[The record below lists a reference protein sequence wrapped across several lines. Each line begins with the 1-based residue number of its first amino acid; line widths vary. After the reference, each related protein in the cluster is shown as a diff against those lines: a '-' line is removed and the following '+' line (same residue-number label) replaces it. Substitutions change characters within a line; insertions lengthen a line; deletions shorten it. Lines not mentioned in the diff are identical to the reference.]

1 MESATSGIA
10 AFAMGPGLA
19 SQLFIVI
26 ITMLALQVVMT
37 MLEKINQFLT
47 KLDRQAVVLF
57 DNTAATHVE
66 IPQGPNTGF
75 PILYNSRDE
84 QQGSAFSYSMFI
96 FIHPDTF
103 ETAPGADD
111 KCSSGRGNQAYG
123 FSQVKLKHIFH
134 KGSDSGFPNLAPAIF
149 VQSDVNTIRIYMNTI
164 DSWNNYVSVTNVPV
178 GKWFHLVVMLKGN
191 NLDVYINGNISVRM
205 KLATVPK
212 LNTGPIFVMKNM
224 YFPDKTGY
232 DQTLFGDYT
241 VTGPMKGMVSRLKYF
256 SYALNYA
263 HIDALYRERANT
275 SSILKQS
282 IGELDPNGQQPPYF
296 WDDWW
301 VNKY

>member
-1 MESATSGIA
+1 MESATSGVM

-19 SQLFIVI
+19 SQLLIVLV
-26 ITMLALQVVMT
+26 TMLALQCVM
-37 MLEKINQFLT
+37 LLIEKFNEFLT

-57 DNTAATHVE
+57 DNTAATYVE
-66 IPQGPNTGF
+66 IPQGPDTGF

-84 QQGSAFSYSMFI
+84 QPGSAFSYSMFI
-96 FIHPDTF
+96 FVHPDTF
-103 ETAPGADD
+103 ESSNGPADQCKSSPGQEAH
-111 KCSSGRGNQAYG
+111 G

-134 KGSDSGFPNLAPAIF
+134 KGSDAGFPNLAPAVF
-149 VQSDVNTIRIYMNTI
+149 VQSDVNTLRVYMNTI
-164 DSWNNYVSVTNVPV
+164 NAWDNYVSVPNIPV
-178 GKWFHLVVMLKGN
+178 GKWFHLVVLLKGV
-191 NLDVYINGNISVRM
+191 NLDVYVNGNIAVRM

-212 LNTGPIFVMKNM
+212 LNTGPLYVMKNV
-224 YFPDKTGY
+224 YFPDKEGY
-232 DQTLFGDYT
+232 DKSLFNDFT

-275 SSILKQS
+275 SSIIQPS
-282 IGELDPNGQQPPYF
+282 VGADPNGQQPPYF